1 MIRKKNKT
9 APWALALSLVT
20 FLTLVSFLLLSYTNV
35 GSYFSF
41 LNMRTDLEKSYEKID
56 KLIVEK
62 DFLMKQLKVEL
73 EESKELK
80 YENNLLLI
88 ELEFKNKKIDSL
100 EKNVRN
106 LEYLRAQLSLAI
118 QKQKGIIK
126 SKGSSP
132 VIEKEVKE
140 TTKNNDIIADKSRK
154 KDSLNERKG
163 TKKIPLEES
172 SPIQDIVKDEYDEI
186 RLLNLD
192 IKTTYSKGADFVKET
207 TNADKVNTIEI
218 EYTLYKDRDSNKSTN
233 QFFIQ
238 IFDTNNQSLANTYTT
253 MLNGKELIY
262 SFVSDVACEKLVN
275 KVKGKYSVGGLNL
288 HEGIYFFNIFSKDGR
303 LLSSRSFKLN

>member
-1 MIRKKNKT
+1 
-9 APWALALSLVT
+9 
-20 FLTLVSFLLLSYTNV
+20 
-35 GSYFSF
+35 
-41 LNMRTDLEKSYEKID
+41 MRTDLEKSYEKID

-126 SKGSSP
+126 SKGSST

-140 TTKNNDIIADKSRK
+140 TTKNNNIIANKSRK
-154 KDSLNERKG
+154 KDSLNERKE
-163 TKKIPLEES
+163 TKKILLEES

-192 IKTTYSKGADFVKET
+192 IKTTYSKGANYVKET
-207 TNADKVNTIEI
+207 ANADKVNTIEI
-218 EYTLYKDRDSNKSTN
+218 EYTLYKDSNKSTN

-238 IFDTNNQSLANTYTT
+238 TFDTNNQSLANTYTT

>member
-20 FLTLVSFLLLSYTNV
+20 FLTLVSFLLLSYTDV

-106 LEYLRAQLSLAI
+106 LEYLRTQLSLAI

-126 SKGSSP
+126 LKDSP
-132 VIEKEVKE
+132 PIIKKEVKE
-140 TTKNNDIIADKSRK
+140 INNNIITDKSRK
-154 KDSLNERKG
+154 KDSLNEGKR
-163 TKKIPLEES
+163 TKKIPSEET
-172 SPIQDIVKDEYDEI
+172 SPIQDIDKDEYDEI
-186 RLLNLD
+186 RILNLD
-192 IKTTYSKGADFVKET
+192 IKTAYSKGSDFVKKT
-207 TNADKVNTIEI
+207 ANADKVNTIEI
-218 EYTLYKDRDSNKSTN
+218 EYTLYKDRDSKKSTN

-253 MLNGKELIY
+253 VLNGKELVY

-275 KVKGKYSVGGLNL
+275 KVKGKYSVSGLNL